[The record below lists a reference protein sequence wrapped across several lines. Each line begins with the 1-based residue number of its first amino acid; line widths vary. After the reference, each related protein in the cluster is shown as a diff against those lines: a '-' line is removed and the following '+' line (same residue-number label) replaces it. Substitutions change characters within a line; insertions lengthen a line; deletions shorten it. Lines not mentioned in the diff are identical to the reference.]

1 MQALGT
7 VHRDIKPENVLVTS
21 EGALKIIDFG
31 AAVDLC
37 TGINFN
43 PMSGMLDPKYRC
55 CSQLCPQVCCPSAQ
69 RCQGQQILLNDTP
82 SPRGCSCLF
91 SLCSCQHCL
100 PMPTTNHAGCTC
112 SYMTLRPV
120 REGHA
125 QPDPPTGLL
134 AFCCTACLVWTVSG
148 TCTIVPL
155 GSW

>member
-55 CSQLCPQVCCPSAQ
+55 CS
-69 RCQGQQILLNDTP
+69 
-82 SPRGCSCLF
+82 
-91 SLCSCQHCL
+91 
-100 PMPTTNHAGCTC
+100 
-112 SYMTLRPV
+112 
-120 REGHA
+120 
-125 QPDPPTGLL
+125 
-134 AFCCTACLVWTVSG
+134 
-148 TCTIVPL
+148 
-155 GSW
+155 